1 MKIVVVGC
9 GRAGAEL
16 AVRMSRRGHEVTVV
30 DGSGAAFG
38 NLPPDFRGRTIQG
51 DALAEGTLEAAGAA
65 QADGLAAVT
74 AADAVNAVVAHA
86 ARAIFG
92 VRHVVVRSYA
102 PKRESIHEAFGHHAI
117 SSTIWGAQRLE
128 ELLEDEGGESEASLG
143 SGDVRVFRIELAQ
156 KAAGRRI
163 ELRGDGWTVVALT
176 REGVTSVPG
185 EAIQARAGDVLHVAC
200 TPARLAAV
208 RRALA
213 GEGAA

>member
-30 DGSGAAFG
+30 DASGAAFG

-51 DALAEGTLEAAGAA
+51 DALAEGTLESAGAA

-92 VRHVVVRSYA
+92 VKRVVVRSYA

-128 ELLEDEGGESEASLG
+128 ERLEDEGGESEVALG
-143 SGDVRVFRIELAQ
+143 AGEVRVFRIELGA
-156 KAAGRRI
+156 KAPGRRI
-163 ELRGDGWTVVALT
+163 ELLGQGWTVVALT
-176 REGVTSVPG
+176 REGVTSLPG
-185 EAIQARAGDVLHVAC
+185 EAFEARAGDVLHVAC
-200 TPARLAAV
+200 APERLSMV
-208 RRALA
+208 RRAVA
-213 GEGAA
+213 GEGA

>member
-143 SGDVRVFRIELAQ
+143 SGDVRVFRIELGQ

-185 EAIQARAGDVLHVAC
+185 EAIQARASDVLHVAC

>member
-30 DGSGAAFG
+30 DASGAAFG
-38 NLPPDFRGRTIQG
+38 NLPADFRGRTIQG

-92 VRHVVVRSYA
+92 VRRVVVRSYA

-117 SSTIWGAQRLE
+117 SSTMWGAQRLE
-128 ELLEDEGGESEASLG
+128 ERLEDEAGESEVSLG
-143 SGDVRVFRIELAQ
+143 AGEVRVFRIELGAQ
-156 KAAGRRI
+156 PTGRRI
-163 ELRGDGWTVVALT
+163 ELRGEGWTIVALT
-176 REGVTSVPG
+176 RENVTSVPDD
-185 EAIQARAGDVLHVAC
+185 AFAARPRDVLHVAC
-200 TPARLAAV
+200 TPERLGAA

>member
-30 DGSGAAFG
+30 DASGAAFG

-51 DALAEGTLEAAGAA
+51 DALTEGTLAAAGAA

-92 VRHVVVRSYA
+92 VRRVVVRSYA

-117 SSTIWGAQRLE
+117 SSTVWGAQRLE
-128 ELLEDEGGESEASLG
+128 ERLEDAGSESEASLG
-143 SGDVRVFRIELAQ
+143 SGEVRVFPLELGPQAS
-156 KAAGRRI
+156 GRRL
-163 ELRGDGWTVVALT
+163 ELRGEGFAVVALT
-176 REGVTSVPG
+176 REGVTTVPA
-185 EAIQARAGDVLHVAC
+185 EPFAARAGDIVHVAC
-200 TPARLAAV
+200 TPERFRAARQVLG
-208 RRALA
+208 

>member
-92 VRHVVVRSYA
+92 VRRVVVRSYA

-128 ELLEDEGGESEASLG
+128 ERLEDEGGESEASLG
-143 SGDVRVFRIELAQ
+143 SGEVRVFRIELGQ

-176 REGVTSVPG
+176 REGLTSVPG
-185 EAIQARAGDVLHVAC
+185 EAIPARAGDVLHVAC
-200 TPARLAAV
+200 TPERLGSAL
-208 RRALA
+208 RALG